1 MPLGNIYK
9 SFRSI
14 FKSICYE
21 VSDMNF
27 TYITYVFKQ
36 AIDEVRSLLSESSAE
51 EFSADR
57 WDVNS
62 LPLKILYLQIKPGI
76 WHYMTSEI
84 HIDFLEYVDSN
95 KLFLQQ

>member
-1 MPLGNIYK
+1 
-9 SFRSI
+9 
-14 FKSICYE
+14 
-21 VSDMNF
+21 MNF
-27 TYITYVFKQ
+27 IYITYVFKQ
-36 AIDEVRSLLSESSAE
+36 AIDEVRSLLSESSPE

-62 LPLKILYLQIKPGI
+62 LPLKLLYLQIKPGI